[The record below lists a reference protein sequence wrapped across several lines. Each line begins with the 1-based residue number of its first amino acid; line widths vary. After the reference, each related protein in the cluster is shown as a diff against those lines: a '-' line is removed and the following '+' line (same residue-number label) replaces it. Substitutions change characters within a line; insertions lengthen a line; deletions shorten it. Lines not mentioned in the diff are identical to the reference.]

1 MQNKEQ
7 NAPTWYKES
16 YEIAVVQRNVLA
28 VLVVLC
34 LFGLIAS
41 AILIKHIKNTESIE
55 PFVVEIDSIT
65 GIPTVVKSVP
75 TEEYSTNVAMK
86 RALVMQY
93 IRAREEYIPQTFKYQ
108 YRIVVPSMSSPASYD
123 SYIAKSAPSNPQ
135 SPSAIYG
142 EKGMITVD
150 WKSIVFLNDNT
161 AQVRINVN
169 YPGKGSVGKL
179 VLVAFEFKKNRPLSA
194 EQAIAN
200 PLNFYVNLYRVT
212 EENT

>member
-16 YEIAVVQRNVLA
+16 YEIAIVQRNVLA

-34 LFGLIAS
+34 LLGLIAS
-41 AILIKHIKNTESIE
+41 ALLIKHIKNTESIE

-75 TEEYSTNVAMK
+75 VEEYSTSVAMK

-93 IRAREEYIPQTFKYQ
+93 IRAREEYIPQTFRYQ
-108 YRIVVPSMSSPASYD
+108 YKIVVPSMSSPDSYD
-123 SYIAKSAPSNPQ
+123 SYVTKNTPSNPQ
-135 SPSAIYG
+135 SPSAVYG
-142 EKGMITVD
+142 EKGIITVD

-169 YPGKGSVGKL
+169 YPGKTPVGKL
-179 VLVAFEFKKNRPLSA
+179 VLVAFEFKNNRPLSA
-194 EQAIAN
+194 EQALAN
-200 PLNFYVNLYRVT
+200 PLNFYVTLYRVT
-212 EENT
+212 DENA